1 MPKMAALHCH
11 SEYSPLDGCCSV
23 EEMFARAKDLDL
35 AALSV
40 TDHGT
45 LASHRAFQRAAKKYD
60 LKPILGEELYFSE
73 TDRFDRRTK
82 ASREDGTSIY
92 VHLIALAMNDNGLKN
107 LQALDREAWLA
118 YYYKPRMDFE
128 LLEQYNNDII
138 FTSACMGGLLAK
150 AIERGDMEYA
160 VQQANNF
167 KDLLGD
173 RYYIELQ
180 SHNPL
185 ELNNQLLEL
194 ADSNGIKC
202 VIAEDSH
209 YAYPEQ
215 RELQELFLIL
225 STHPKQDRSASI
237 ELAQKLPIL
246 ERFNL
251 LYPGRKM
258 TFEHLNLFIG
268 GYDLRKEEL
277 LKQGINREDLFANT
291 LEVAARIEPYT
302 YYENLDTLPNLY
314 DDVDVVLNQK
324 VKAGLIRLGLY
335 HKEDYIARAEHEIKI
350 IIDKKFSNYFLI
362 LEDVMVW
369 AKKKGIRI
377 GRGRGSAAGSLVCYA
392 LDITAVDPLEHHL
405 LFERFLDP
413 ERPDWPDVDIDVQD
427 DRRDELKKY
436 LGEKYGYVAG
446 ITNILTYKGK
456 KALKD
461 AARAF
466 GVPFA
471 EVNKTMKVLNGIDE
485 ITGHDVIQE
494 FEDSQQTKEFNAKYP
509 DVVTFARQL
518 YGKINGYGTHA
529 AGFIITKQA
538 VSEYAPVETRKV
550 AKSDDRVEVVALDK
564 GECESLGL
572 IKVDFLG
579 LSNLTVVDNAIKLI
593 KETRNIDINID
604 NLSQTDAG
612 VFEMLAQGKTLGV
625 FQVEAAA
632 YTKLIVKMG
641 CKDFNDLTV
650 SNALIRPGA
659 WNAIGEDYIKAKL
672 GKTNPQFIHEDVAY
686 FMDETFGYPVY
697 QEQMMKM
704 SIDLAGFTIAEANGL
719 RRGIGKKKREI
730 IDKYKPQFIEGASK
744 KIDKK
749 FAEKLWTSFE
759 ESGAYAFVKSHAVSY
774 SLLSYQTAWL
784 KYHYPLEYMCA
795 LLRKEEDKD
804 KVTDYLLECKAMGIK
819 VKLPHIN
826 HSAERFTIDG
836 DSLRMGLSGVKYIS
850 DKLAQRIIAS
860 RPYANYNEF
869 KSHVLTKGSGLT
881 TRVLQSLNAFGGAS
895 FDDNPRI
902 DSYKENLYEYLGIP
916 AFEANF
922 ITPRIKESLRDV
934 IDFDEKETFVMLGM
948 VKNIKRG
955 DGWARI
961 DIVDTTGSTG
971 VFTDQDT
978 PIVKGKMY
986 LLLIGNNR
994 IMSFVDFEDGDV
1006 VSVLMDYLRRPALP
1020 EIEDGSFK
1028 ILAGHARKTK
1038 TNTNMAFL
1046 TLCNAEKELIT
1057 VIVFDSVFNKAKLL
1071 CKTGSIRKFFFGKTK
1086 DDVLFVKDIY

>member
-45 LASHRAFQRAAKKYD
+45 LAGHRAFQRAAKKYD

-128 LLEQYNNDII
+128 LLEQFNKDII

-185 ELNNQLLEL
+185 ELNHQLLEL
-194 ADSNGIKC
+194 ADDNGIKC
-202 VIAEDSH
+202 IIAEDSH

-225 STHPKQDRSASI
+225 STHPKQDRKANI
-237 ELAQKLPIL
+237 DLAQKLPIL
-246 ERFNL
+246 ERFNF

-277 LKQGINREDLFANT
+277 LKQGINREDLFVNT
-291 LEVAARIEPYT
+291 LEVASRIEPYT
-302 YYENLDTLPNLY
+302 YYENIPTLPNLY
-314 DDVDVVLNQK
+314 DDVELVIREK
-324 VKAGLIRLGLY
+324 VKNGLIKLGLY
-335 HKEDYIARAEHEIKI
+335 HKQEYKDRADRELEVI
-350 IIDKKFSNYFLI
+350 IEKRSPNYFLI
-362 LEDVMVW
+362 LEEAMLW
-369 AKKKGIRI
+369 ARENKVRI

-392 LDITAVDPLEHHL
+392 LGITGVDPLEHNL
-405 LFERFLDP
+405 LFERFLDV
-413 ERPDWPDVDIDVQD
+413 EREDIPDIDIDVQD

-456 KALKD
+456 KSLKD

-494 FEDSQQTKEFNAKYP
+494 FQESCHTKDFQEKYP
-509 DVVTFARQL
+509 DVVKFAKQL
-518 YGKINGYGTHA
+518 HGKINGYGTHA
-529 AGFIITKQA
+529 AGLVITEKPI
-538 VSEYAPVETRKV
+538 SEYTSVETRKV
-550 AKSDDRVEVVALDK
+550 AKSDDRVEVVGLDK
-564 GECESLGL
+564 DECESLG
-572 IKVDFLG
+572 IVKIDFLG
-579 LSNLTVVDNAIKLI
+579 LKNLTVIDEAIKLI
-593 KETRNIDINID
+593 KERKQYIINID
-604 NLSQTDAG
+604 NVALDDAD
-612 VFEMLAQGKTLGV
+612 VFNMLAEGKTVGV
-625 FQVEAAA
+625 FQLDAAA

-641 CKDFNDLTV
+641 CKDFKDLAV
-650 SNALIRPGA
+650 SNALVRPGA
-659 WNAIGEDYIKAKL
+659 WNAIGIDYINAKQ
-672 GKTNPQFIHEDVAY
+672 GRTKGQRIHSSVDY
-686 FMDETFGYPVY
+686 FMDETFGYPIY
-697 QEQMMKM
+697 QEQMMKL
-704 SIDLAGFTIAEANGL
+704 SVDLAGFTVGESNSL
-719 RRGIGKKKREI
+719 RKGIGKKKPEI
-730 IDKYKPQFIEGASK
+730 IEKYRQKFIDGAQNKISK
-744 KIDKK
+744 T
-749 FAEKLWTSFE
+749 FAEKLWISFE
-759 ESGAYAFVKSHAVSY
+759 EAGAYAFNKAHAVSY
-774 SLLSYQTAWL
+774 SMLSYQTAWL

-804 KVTDYLLECKAMGIK
+804 KITDYLLECKAMGIK
-819 VKLPHIN
+819 IKLPHIN
-826 HSAERFTIDG
+826 FSSDRFTIEDNA
-836 DSLRMGLSGVKYIS
+836 LRMGLSGIKYIS
-850 DKLAQRIIAS
+850 DKLAQRIIS
-860 RPYANYNEF
+860 NRPYANYEEF
-869 KSHVLTKGSGLT
+869 KTLVLKKGSGLN
-881 TRVLQSLNAFGGAS
+881 TRVLQALNAFGGAT
-895 FDDNPRI
+895 FEDNPRSETYR
-902 DSYKENLYEYLGIP
+902 DNLYEYLGIP
-916 AFEANF
+916 AFETNF
-922 ITPRIKESLRDV
+922 ITPRIKESLLDA
-934 IDFDEKETFVMLGM
+934 IDFDEKETFIMLGM
-948 VKNIKRG
+948 VKNVKRG

-961 DIVDTTGSTG
+961 DIVDTTGSAG

-978 PIVKGKMY
+978 ELTKGNMY
-986 LLLIGNNR
+986 LFLVGNNR
-994 IMSFVDFEDGDV
+994 IMSFVDLENENPD
-1006 VSVLMDYLRRPALP
+1006 SILMDYLRRPALTEIP
-1020 EIEDGSFK
+1020 EGFFK
-1028 ILAGHARKTK
+1028 ILAGHTRRTK
-1038 TNTNMAFL
+1038 NNKNMAFL

-1057 VIVFDSVFNKAKLL
+1057 VLVFDSLFSKAKFM
-1071 CKTGSIRKFFFGKTK
+1071 CKTGSIRKFIFGKTN
-1086 DDVLFVKDIY
+1086 DGSLFVKDIY